1 MNLRRERSR
10 KIWPYVLVDVNTQ
23 RDFLD
28 SEGACPIANREMV
41 VPMLRR
47 VVAWAKRNHIPV
59 ISTVDCHRPCEVR
72 YKPLPQHC
80 VDGSH
85 GQEKLDCTLF
95 GSYVKVESDNTLSVP
110 ADLFRRHQQAIFR
123 KRTTDFFLNPKAD
136 RFVTQL
142 PAEHYV
148 VTGVSLEGSVKSI
161 VLGLIARH
169 RSVTVVVDSCGY
181 FDPSE
186 SDLALRLMEAK
197 GVEMI
202 SAADLAT
209 RKPPLVVRYPHL
221 AIGQVCLRNGL
232 YASITSLAHRNG
244 TNGRNGSNGK
254 HHVHSNRDGDYPTH
268 AEEPLE
274 INSCGQSGDQDD
286 SEDGDD

>member
-1 MNLRRERSR
+1 MNLRRERGR

-28 SEGACPIANREMV
+28 PIGACPIANRDTV
-41 VPMLRR
+41 VPNLRR

-72 YKPLPQHC
+72 YKPLPPHC
-80 VDGSH
+80 IDGTH
-85 GQEKLDCTLF
+85 GQEKLNYTLF

-186 SDLALRLMEAK
+186 SDLALRLLEAK
-197 GVEMI
+197 GVEVI
-202 SAADLAT
+202 TAADLAT
-209 RKPPLVVRYPHL
+209 RKTAPVVRYPHL
-221 AIGQVCLRNGL
+221 AVGQVCLRNGL
-232 YASITSLAHRNG
+232 YASISALAQRNG
-244 TNGRNGSNGK
+244 VNGRNGRNGK
-254 HHVHSNRDGDYPTH
+254 HHAH
-268 AEEPLE
+268 ADNESGYRANVEASLE
-274 INSCGQSGDQDD
+274 MNSCGSSGDQDESD
-286 SEDGDD
+286 DGDD